1 MPPLTQDIL
10 CVVAAIV
17 ILWKCA
23 DWFVEGAVAIA
34 EKLAVPQML
43 VGLVI
48 VSLATTSPELM
59 ASVLAALRGMPEV
72 ALGNAVGSVTVDA
85 AVALGL
91 AALVASTPLVAE
103 PRLFRTSAVMLV
115 CAIILAFVMCLD
127 GVLARSDGLMLL
139 ALYVGYVVVS
149 YMRVRRGRAAADELP
164 FEPPDE
170 RLVQLSAG
178 KTAACFGLGLAGV
191 LGGSHLLL
199 QGAVGIAGAA
209 GVPPVVVGLTIV
221 AVGTSMPEIATCLA
235 SALKKQ
241 SGIGVGNILGAD
253 ILNLCWVAGMSAI
266 ANPLRAEMRV
276 ILVMFPAVAVIVGM
290 MLIMLRW
297 DYRLSRWNGAVLLAL
312 YIVYIAV
319 LLAFSPREA
328 PIPGIG
334 PS

>member
-1 MPPLTQDIL
+1 MSPLAQDVL
-10 CVVAAIV
+10 CVAAAIL
-17 ILWKCA
+17 ILWRCA

-103 PRLFRTSAVMLV
+103 PRLYRMSAVVLV
-115 CAIILAFVMCLD
+115 MAITLAFVMCLD
-127 GVLARSDGLMLL
+127 GVLARVDGIVLL
-139 ALYVGYVVVS
+139 ALYAGYVVVS
-149 YMRVRRGRAAADELP
+149 YVRVRRGRATMSELS

-170 RLVQLSAG
+170 SLAQLSAG
-178 KTAACFGLGLAGV
+178 KTAAYFGLGLAGV

-199 QGAVGIAGAA
+199 QGAIGIAEAA

-221 AVGTSMPEIATCLA
+221 AIGTSMPEIATCIA

-276 ILVMFPAVAVIVGM
+276 ILIMFPAVAVIVGL

-312 YIVYIAV
+312 YVVYVTILIA
-319 LLAFSPREA
+319 LSPRGA
-328 PIPGIG
+328 LTPGAAAL
-334 PS
+334 